1 MDKTEFDNWSK
12 IKTALEAAGKT
23 DCFFYQRAV
32 QIVGGGSDP
41 LNVKA
46 DTGDIDKE

>member
-1 MDKTEFDNWSK
+1 MDKTEFDNWAK

-41 LNVKA
+41 LDAKA
-46 DTGDIDKE
+46 DTGSIDKE

>member
-1 MDKTEFDNWSK
+1 MDKTEFENWSK
-12 IKTALEAAGKT
+12 VKTALEAAGRT
-23 DCFFYQRAV
+23 DCYYYQRAT

-41 LNVKA
+41 LDVKA